1 MIGHY
6 EKNNSIKIIMRNTSQ
21 KPINLFLMGS
31 TLPFQVNVPRGGG
44 QLLTQ
49 SSKTLAVQKITGVSQ
64 KKKPDGEGQHF
75 FFKKMVL

>member
-31 TLPFQVNVPRGGG
+31 TLPFQVNVPRGGE

-64 KKKPDGEGQHF
+64 KKTIFFEKDGTLKH
-75 FFKKMVL
+75 